1 MNSSTIMF
9 SNMFSDIYF
18 CKHCKCQSLLQCDRC
33 RATWADS
40 FGADLFSADREKF
53 FGERT
58 DAATSGL
65 AATSIARYGLHAAPV
80 FPRSGSSLAS
90 LRWGLFL
97 ESFLGSIAAS
107 YPAASGIFLRSAR
120 FSLSGRLQRAYSAS
134 ARLSMSALPRA
145 ADLRSASF
153 PFPCRVIRNFHW
165 QIDDHGRDE
174 RE

>member
-1 MNSSTIMF
+1 LN
-9 SNMFSDIYF
+9 
-18 CKHCKCQSLLQCDRC
+18 
-33 RATWADS
+33 
-40 FGADLFSADREKF
+40 
-53 FGERT
+53 
-58 DAATSGL
+58 
-65 AATSIARYGLHAAPV
+65 P
-80 FPRSGSSLAS
+80 
-90 LRWGLFL
+90 
-97 ESFLGSIAAS
+97 FLGSIVAS

-120 FSLSGRLQRAYSAS
+120 FSLSGRMQRAYSAS

>member
-1 MNSSTIMF
+1 MNSSIIMF

-18 CKHCKCQSLLQCDRC
+18 YKHCKRQSLLQCDRC

-40 FGADLFSADREKF
+40 FGAAIFFSADREKF

-97 ESFLGSIAAS
+97 ESFLRID
-107 YPAASGIFLRSAR
+107 SGQ
-120 FSLSGRLQRAYSAS
+120 LSGRIGNIPAQ
-134 ARLSMSALPRA
+134 
-145 ADLRSASF
+145 
-153 PFPCRVIRNFHW
+153 CEI
-165 QIDDHGRDE
+165 
-174 RE
+174 